1 MGREGGDELRLG
13 HGDVDRPVTCPPGS
27 GIRIW
32 SSEDRVHIVLQR
44 WSLSL
49 QEDVKRPQAVRRGH
63 KAYPGEVL
71 GRLRFGVWGG
81 LTTGLE
87 GLDVAAGSWGWVWGW
102 AQGRTCR
109 DEGVQVGTWDDILS
123 REW

>member
-1 MGREGGDELRLG
+1 M
-13 HGDVDRPVTCPPGS
+13 
-27 GIRIW
+27 
-32 SSEDRVHIVLQR
+32 
-44 WSLSL
+44 
-49 QEDVKRPQAVRRGH
+49 KRPQAVRRGH